1 MRSYIKVQ
9 VRYDRPQPVDRRMQ
23 SARQT
28 MVNTLSVSAQQGP
41 ARAEKEMKRGS
52 TCTLLHWKKKAMWS
66 ITLFRQLRPF
76 FCLFLGYRPI
86 SRPRVGT
93 DNNSWQDKWLSSGQE
108 KVYM

>member
-52 TCTLLHWKKKAMWS
+52 TCTLLH
-66 ITLFRQLRPF
+66 
-76 FCLFLGYRPI
+76 
-86 SRPRVGT
+86 
-93 DNNSWQDKWLSSGQE
+93 
-108 KVYM
+108 

>member
-52 TCTLLHWKKKAMWS
+52 TCTEYII
-66 ITLFRQLRPF
+66 ITEYIERKSDVIHHFVPSAPSV
-76 FCLFLGYRPI
+76 FLSLSGLSTDLPPT
-86 SRPRVGT
+86 SRHG
-93 DNNSWQDKWLSSGQE
+93 
-108 KVYM
+108 